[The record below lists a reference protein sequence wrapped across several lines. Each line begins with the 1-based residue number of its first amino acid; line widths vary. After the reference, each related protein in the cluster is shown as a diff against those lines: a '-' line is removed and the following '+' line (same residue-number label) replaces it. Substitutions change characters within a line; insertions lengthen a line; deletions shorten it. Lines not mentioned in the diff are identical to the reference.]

1 MFQGLWFLCKFGWKS
16 EKRYILYNMF
26 YQLIQ
31 SILPLIAVA
40 VPKYILNELLG
51 AQRLEKIILYI
62 SILAGCTFFA
72 TCASQYL
79 FYGGFSYRIKVGNDF
94 SKVINKKLAEV
105 DFKNLE
111 SPAFWDLKERAEKFL
126 YADWHGFSYLLDMD
140 TAAVSRNIVNITVK
154 PAN

>member
-62 SILAGCTFFA
+62 SILAGCTFLRPVRHSIYSMADFHI
-72 TCASQYL
+72 AS
-79 FYGGFSYRIKVGNDF
+79 R
-94 SKVINKKLAEV
+94 
-105 DFKNLE
+105 
-111 SPAFWDLKERAEKFL
+111 
-126 YADWHGFSYLLDMD
+126 
-140 TAAVSRNIVNITVK
+140 
-154 PAN
+154 

>member
-1 MFQGLWFLCKFGWKS
+1 MFQGLWFLCKFGWNS
-16 EKRYILYNMF
+16 EKRYILYNVF

-94 SKVINKKLAEV
+94 SKVINKSSQKWTLRTWNRQH
-105 DFKNLE
+105 F
-111 SPAFWDLKERAEKFL
+111 
-126 YADWHGFSYLLDMD
+126 G
-140 TAAVSRNIVNITVK
+140 I
-154 PAN
+154 